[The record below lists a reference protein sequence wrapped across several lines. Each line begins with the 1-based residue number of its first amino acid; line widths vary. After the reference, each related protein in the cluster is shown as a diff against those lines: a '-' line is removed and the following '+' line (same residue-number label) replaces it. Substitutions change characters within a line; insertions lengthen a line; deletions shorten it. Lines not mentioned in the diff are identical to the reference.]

1 MPKIGGIFSKYKLI
15 HKRKDRL
22 PRIYFYTDFMSTDA
36 KRFVEPVLAKIG
48 DNELVRQFKEINIVF
63 QSQLRPREHMDLE
76 SCALGFILDEDLYH
90 GRNNIFI
97 NWDIVDSKEK
107 NKERAP
113 HAADAVRLEDIVATI
128 IHELA
133 HIWNYKKNFIKEIT
147 QKNSSRLTRAFARLS
162 ESKKV
167 MTGNKDF
174 DMTWL
179 SLRKDLLALIETII
193 NEGMVSFYS
202 DLVTGK
208 KECSDE
214 SIRSSYAEACKQAD
228 MLNKDLEISYSRF
241 REAINKMDAA
251 KISRGSEKDT
261 FNSFV
266 MQNSELMFELLMRS
280 AGSRIYGYGIG
291 AHVYHLVWSQY
302 ENISDEDLAR
312 IDYRIVI
319 KKYEDACSRLGWK
332 PAISLRSEKGIFS
345 YSSHVTELNR
355 IRKESGKKIAQIRR

>member
-15 HKRKDRL
+15 YKRKDRL
-22 PRIYFYTDFMSTDA
+22 LRICFYSDFMSTDA
-36 KRFVEPVLAKIG
+36 RRFVEPVLAKIE
-48 DNELVRQFKEINIVF
+48 DNKLARQFKEINIVF
-63 QSQLRPREHMDLE
+63 QSQLRPREHIDLE

-97 NWDIVDSKEK
+97 NWDTIDSKEK
-107 NKERAP
+107 NKEQAP
-113 HAADAVRLEDIVATI
+113 HAADAIRLEEIVATV

-133 HIWNYKKNFIKEIT
+133 HIWNYKKNSIKEIT
-147 QKNSSRLTRAFARLS
+147 QKNSSRLTRAFVRLS

-167 MTGNKDF
+167 LTGNKDF

-179 SLRKDLLALIETII
+179 SLRKDLLTLIETII

-202 DLVTGK
+202 ELVTDK
-208 KECSDE
+208 KDCSQE

-228 MLNKDLEISYSRF
+228 TLNRDLEISYSKIQ
-241 REAINKMDAA
+241 EAIKKMDTF

-266 MQNSELMFELLMRS
+266 MQNSELMLELLIRS
-280 AGSRIYGYGIG
+280 AGSHIYGYGIG
-291 AHVYHLVWSQY
+291 AHVYHMVWSQDG
-302 ENISDEDLAR
+302 ISDEDLAR
-312 IDYRIVI
+312 MDYRIVI

-345 YSSHVTELNR
+345 YSSHVTALNR
-355 IRKESGKKIAQIRR
+355 IRKESAKKFAQIRR